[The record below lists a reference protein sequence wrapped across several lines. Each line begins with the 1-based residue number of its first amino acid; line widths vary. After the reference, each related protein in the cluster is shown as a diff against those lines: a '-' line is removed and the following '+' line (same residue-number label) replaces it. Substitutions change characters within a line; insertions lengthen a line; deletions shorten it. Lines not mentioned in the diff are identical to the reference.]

1 MPKKTTVKS
10 SRRPGSL
17 ARTTAAPAA
26 EVVRDLVRG
35 THVCMF
41 YETPQDLIDVVVP
54 YLRHGLEQN
63 EFCVWVTGDL
73 LSGTDAMQALLRNSP
88 DLEACARVGQI
99 EILDTRQ
106 WYLTSGKF
114 EAQRVLDGWAEKER
128 LAIERGYAGLRVTG
142 DTSWLASSQW
152 SDFVEYE
159 AMVDAVI
166 KDYRMIALCTY
177 SMQKRS
183 TAEVIEVVNRH
194 RSALI
199 RRDGRWDALHGGSSR
214 HATEELAW
222 LASFPELSPSPL
234 VELDLTDG
242 SVSYLNPAAKRLFP
256 DLAVRGAAHSW
267 LVGVPA
273 IVEGLDESGAQS
285 ARREMQIGALYYE
298 QVVSRA
304 PGIRRTRVFGL
315 DITERKEAERRQSLI
330 SEHMEELVARR
341 TGQLETANAQLLTEI
356 EERKRAEESLRESQ
370 ERLAV
375 TLEAAQVGLFDRN
388 LVTNEIFWSP
398 YHEVIFNYEPGVGR
412 HSFEDFA
419 RRVHPEDLPWLE
431 ERARRSMAT
440 KTAFEGEYRLV
451 WPDGSVHWVAGRYR
465 YSYDAE
471 GHAVRM
477 MGIAIDITDRKR
489 IQEELGRA
497 KEIAVA
503 ANIAKSQF
511 LANMSH
517 ELRTPMNAILG
528 MTDLALAENL
538 SPIVR
543 DYLETSKQ
551 SAEGLLKILNDILDL
566 SRIEAGGLQL
576 ESAPF
581 ELGKTVEHV
590 VKMLGVLAYE
600 KGLELVCDLGDAP
613 GRLVGDSLRLRQ
625 VLANLVGN
633 AVKFT
638 NRGKVVVRAAVE
650 SLEPRAVVLRLAV
663 ADTGIGIEPE
673 DQARIFSPF
682 TRTEAT
688 TVRHDGGTGLGL
700 TIAQRLVHLMGG
712 RIWVESEPGQ
722 GSTFFFTVKLGLP
735 TKAKKKRQKPA
746 SEHATLEPDRSNL
759 ARSVPDVPVRV
770 LRVLVAEDN
779 PANQKLVAYILG
791 RRGHAVEVADNGA
804 LALDLIR
811 RRNFDVILM
820 DVQMPVMDGLRTTA
834 ALRKLKAPRKA
845 NLPVVAMTAHAFK
858 SDEARCLAVG
868 MDAYLSKPIKAERL
882 IELVERLA
890 EGAVGDRRGQGR
902 AGDRTAGQGTEPPTA
917 SPSRD
922 GSDAGAANE
931 TAVSDAAGQTDHQPA
946 NSFSLA
952 AAVALCGGNFG
963 LFQDMAEYFFQQV
976 DAALE
981 SMRQALLRGDVKEF
995 GRVAHHFKGTVCFL
1009 GAPAVMEA
1017 LALVEQAGNSGELAD
1032 ASLGLE
1038 QLEQEL
1044 TRLKAALQ
1052 PHRKSGR

>member
-63 EFCVWVTGDL
+63 EFCVWVTGDPV
-73 LSGTDAMQALLRNSP
+73 SGTDARQALIEGIP
-88 DLEACARVGQI
+88 DLEARAQVGQI
-99 EILDTRQ
+99 EILDARR
-106 WYLTSGKF
+106 WYLASGSF

-142 DTSWLASSQW
+142 DTSWLACSQW

-166 KDYRMIALCTY
+166 KDYRTIALCTY
-177 SMQKRS
+177 SMRKWS
-183 TAEVIEVVNRH
+183 MAEVIEVVHRH
-194 RSALI
+194 RSTLI
-199 RRDGRWDALHGGSSR
+199 RRDGRWEVLQRGGTLASD
-214 HATEELAW
+214 ELAW

-234 VELDLTDG
+234 VEMDLTDG

-256 DLAVRGAAHSW
+256 DLAVRGAAHPW
-267 LVGVPA
+267 LVGVPG
-273 IVEGLDESGAQS
+273 IVEGLDESGVES
-285 ARREMQIGALYYE
+285 ARREVKVGESYY
-298 QVVSRA
+298 QQSVSRA
-304 PGIRRTRVFGL
+304 PGNRRTRVFGL
-315 DITERKEAERRQSLI
+315 DITERKAAERRWSLI
-330 SEHMEELVARR
+330 NEHMEELVARR
-341 TGQLETANAQLLTEI
+341 TQQLETANSQLLMEI

-370 ERLAV
+370 ERLAL
-375 TLEAAQVGLFDRN
+375 TLEAAHVGLFDWN
-388 LVTNEIFWSP
+388 LATNETFWSP
-398 YHEVIFNYEPGVGR
+398 YHEIIFNYEPGVGR

-419 RRVHPEDLPWLE
+419 RRVHPEDLPWLDE
-431 ERARRSMAT
+431 MARRSMAER
-440 KTAFEGEYRLV
+440 TAFEGEYRLV
-451 WPDGSVHWVAGRYR
+451 WQDGSVHWVAGRCR

-543 DYLETSKQ
+543 DYLETSRQ
-551 SAEGLLKILNDILDL
+551 SAGGLLKILNDILDL

-613 GRLVGDSLRLRQ
+613 DRLVGDSLRLRQ

-638 NRGKVVVRAAVE
+638 DRGKVVVRAAVE

-682 TRTEAT
+682 TQTDAT

-735 TKAKKKRQKPA
+735 TKAKKERQNPA

-759 ARSVPDVPVRV
+759 VQSVPDVPVRV

-779 PANQKLVAYILG
+779 PANQKVVAYILG

-820 DVQMPVMDGLRTTA
+820 DVQMPVMDGFQTTA
-834 ALRKLKAPRKA
+834 ALRKLKAQRKA
-845 NLPVVAMTAHAFK
+845 NLPVIAMTAHAFK
-858 SDEARCLAVG
+858 SDEARCLAAG

-890 EGAVGDRRGQGR
+890 ERAVGNGQGR
-902 AGDRTAGQGTEPPTA
+902 AGDRTAGQGTEPSTG
-917 SPSRD
+917 SPGYD
-922 GSDAGAANE
+922 GPDAGAADE
-931 TAVSDAAGQTDHQPA
+931 TAVSGAAGQTDRQPA

-952 AAVALCGGNFG
+952 AAVALCGGNYG
-963 LFQDMAEYFFQQV
+963 LFQDMAEYFFQEV

-995 GRVAHHFKGTVCFL
+995 GRVAHHLKGTACFL
-1009 GAPAVMEA
+1009 GAPAAMEA
-1017 LALVEQAGNSGELAD
+1017 LALVEQAGNFGELAD